1 MKKLIFVGCVVLF
14 ACLPIIASAATN
26 EDVSGENAAL
36 KQRVERL
43 EKELAEIKS
52 LIGKKNAAPAAKPVN
67 VPSLSDEDITKI
79 SKMVNGKK
87 ESGIKVVPYGYIKA
101 DASYDNSRVNN
112 GNYVAWVDSEGS
124 NSDDDEFNLTANQ
137 TRLGLK
143 ISGPQSGDM
152 NASGVVEVDFYGGN
166 KDGASGNKSHMFMRH
181 AYMKLDWPKERFNI
195 IAGQTWDTISPLN
208 PGTLNYSVAWWAGN
222 IGYRRPQIRL
232 TKSYAL
238 SSDVDLKLEGALAR
252 NIGTN
257 SGPKGNASFYTAESG
272 QSSGQPMYQG
282 RVSLAFPVVSYKP
295 TTVGLSG
302 HWGKEKFDTVPSGQQ
317 DKFDTWSINLDV
329 TQPVNE
335 WLSVKGELFKGK
347 NLNQFLGGI
356 GQGINMTTHDE
367 ISTKGG
373 WIAASINPS
382 NKWRYNTGFSME
394 DVDRDDLS
402 DGGKSLNSSIF
413 GNAIY
418 SINKNTEVGLEISRW
433 RTDYKNSADGDDLR
447 VQSSFIYK
455 F

>member
-1 MKKLIFVGCVVLF
+1 MKKLIIVGCVVFF

-26 EDVSGENAAL
+26 EELSGENAAL
-36 KQRVERL
+36 KQRVDRL
-43 EKELAEIKS
+43 EKELAVIKS
-52 LIGKKNAAPAAKPVN
+52 LILKKDAAPAAKPVD

-79 SKMVNGKK
+79 SQMVSKKK

-112 GNYVAWVDSEGS
+112 GNYVAWVDSEAGG
-124 NSDDDEFNLTANQ
+124 SDDDEFNLTANQ
-137 TRLGLK
+137 TRIGLK
-143 ISGPQSGDM
+143 ISGPESDTM
-152 NASGVVEVDFYGGN
+152 NTSGVVELDFYGGN
-166 KDGASGNKSHMFMRH
+166 SGGASENKSHLFMRH
-181 AYMKLDWPKERFNI
+181 AYLKMDWPKERFNI

-238 SSDVDLKLEGALAR
+238 SDNVDLKLEGALAR
-252 NIGTN
+252 NIGTKA
-257 SGPKGNASFYTAESG
+257 GVLGDPFYTAESG
-272 QSSGQPMYQG
+272 QDVGQPMYQG
-282 RVSLAFPVVSYKP
+282 RTSLTFPLLGYKS

-302 HWGKEKFDTVPSGQQ
+302 HWGKEKFDTMPSGLN
-317 DKFDTWSINLDV
+317 DKFETWSLNLDV

-335 WLSVKGELFKGK
+335 WLTIKGEFYKGE
-347 NLNQFLGGI
+347 NLSQFLGGI
-356 GQGINMTTHDE
+356 GQGINTTTGKE

-373 WIAASINPS
+373 WVAASINPS

-394 DVDRDDLS
+394 NADRDDLN
-402 DGGKSLNSSIF
+402 DGGRSLNSSIF

-433 RTDYKNSADGDDLR
+433 RTDYKNERDGDDLR